1 MSESTSYAPVRRVR
15 KHITNLRHIIKEMSA
30 EMHDRKKKI
39 VEARWGGEVPVA
51 YYKASRKRKKA
62 ETEPMIL

>member
-15 KHITNLRHIIKEMSA
+15 RHLTNLRHIVKEMSL
-30 EMHDRKKKI
+30 ETIERKKKI
-39 VEARWGGEVPVA
+39 VEARWGGEVPAA
-51 YYKASRKRKKA
+51 YYKVSRKRKKA